1 MDLMRER
8 LIELIRGARKTTKG
22 ASCDLEREGLFAD
35 YLLANGV
42 IVPPC
47 KVGDTVYFIS
57 SRYETIGRRKTQV
70 DFVDEGVV
78 DNIVVGQKGV
88 PQIDV
93 CNDDNVWMFFDADE
107 DFGRVAFL
115 TREEAEQALKGG
127 EG

>member
-1 MDLMRER
+1 MRDR
-8 LIELIRGARKTTKG
+8 LIELIQTSVDGCARHWAEVIADHLLESGAI
-22 ASCDLEREGLFAD
+22 L
-35 YLLANGV
+35 
-42 IVPPC
+42 PPC

-93 CNDDNVWMFFDADE
+93 CNDDNVWMLFDADE

-115 TREEAEQALKGG
+115 TREEAERVLKGG
-127 EG
+127 GVL

>member
-1 MDLMRER
+1 MRER
-8 LIELIRGARKTTKG
+8 LIELIRGARKTNKG
-22 ASCDLEREGLFAD
+22 ANCDLEREGLFAD

-57 SRYETIGRRKTQV
+57 SRYETIERRKTQV

-115 TREEAEQALKGG
+115 TREDAERVLKGD
-127 EG
+127 E